1 MNGHP
6 AYKAILDRMWEL
18 HCEKARAYGT
28 DSDPLANLR
37 ESADIGIEPWRACVS
52 EVNSAFYRVKN
63 HCKRGHLKN
72 DSLANAL
79 MDSAAFCLLAL
90 LFLEEEEE
98 SRHAEVADA
107 QFEFENPKSGVQIL
121 SEAVVSSLGQ
131 MLKDEKWQEE
141 RATALTGF
149 VTKFGASPANN
160 PVTNPPWL
168 ADVGARM
175 QETLEKAK

>member
-18 HCEKARAYGT
+18 HDSKAKDYGST
-28 DSDPLANLR
+28 GDPLANLR
-37 ESADIGIEPWRACVS
+37 NGERFGMPAWKRCLVEAD
-52 EVNSAFYRVKN
+52 SAFYRLEN
-63 HCKRGHLKN
+63 YCNGRN
-72 DSLANAL
+72 PSLESAKNAL
-79 MDSAAFCLLAL
+79 MDTAAFALLSL
-90 LFLEEEEE
+90 LFLEEEEDA
-98 SRHAEVADA
+98 RHSEVADA